1 MHSVANISIGPF
13 SRSRS
18 QLVRAAVAVV
28 AATCCLCVSSLAEE
42 VVPAPRMALLVGV
55 QRYPKLDSSRQLA
68 GVRNDIS
75 IVRSMLID
83 RFGFREQDIVTL
95 ADNEATADAIRGQWR
110 ALAERVGDLPSDADI
125 AHVVFY
131 FSGHGSQILD
141 QPEGDAD
148 CDEEDGL
155 DETLVPYD
163 AESEGGDR
171 DLRDDELY
179 QFVAS
184 LCGDG
189 RARFWGVL
197 DCCHSG
203 SGARGTTKIRKLDR
217 QLAPSP
223 ILTGSRMV
231 RPKVLPPAAVL
242 LTACRASEVEPEYE
256 HGGQSYGL
264 LTRFLVQTLSE
275 HPGASGVSYRALR
288 ESVINCYQRE
298 AIVPAPTPQLEG
310 APAALAEAVLGVD
323 ENPGQQPWWTVKPM
337 PEDRGTACLSAG
349 ELHGVTVGSI
359 YELYERPAAIG
370 APADQRAAQP
380 LAWLEATKVEPTQA
394 TVRVFQW
401 ADSRQRR
408 QIDARLPR
416 AFETGYA
423 VKRYYHHGEPGL
435 GFRIVRVQDG
445 GMDGA
450 PVALAESGLPEA
462 VGAALASAE
471 ISNGDDLLLRID
483 GRYAAIFPATGMA
496 SVPAAERGSHT
507 GPVPASL
514 RGGWGP
520 IDLASQDAAG
530 QMADCLRRIIRA
542 RNLIRLAARQAAER
556 SGPAASLELI
566 AVDLDERLEIAAWRP
581 WTRDNEAAIVLRDG
595 DLFAL
600 RAVNT
605 DASTK
610 PWYVTVLAIDPNME
624 IQAVLPHQDG
634 LGLVDEQRLDPRAS
648 RTTSPYRAT
657 APYGTHWAVALAT
670 REPNDFSFLAQP
682 AIAQVRGQRGTELEQ
697 LLMDYA
703 YPETRSGRRPRGQ
716 KCGDDTW
723 SAAVLQWEVTA
734 SRR

>member
-1 MHSVANISIGPF
+1 MQIRLLSGT
-13 SRSRS
+13 RSRHA
-18 QLVRAAVAVV
+18 LAAIAVV
-28 AATCCLCVSSLAEE
+28 AATCCLSVAALAQE

-55 QRYPKLDSSRQLA
+55 QHYPKLDSSRQLA
-68 GVRNDIS
+68 GARNDIA

-83 RFGFREQDIVTL
+83 RFGFRERDIVTL
-95 ADNEATADAIRGQWR
+95 VDEEATGDAIRGQWR
-110 ALAERVGDLPSDADI
+110 ALARRVGDLTDDAGI

-163 AESEGGDR
+163 AESEGGNR

-179 QFVAS
+179 RFVES

-203 SGARGTTKIRKLDR
+203 SGARGTTRIRKLDR
-217 QLAPSP
+217 QLAPP
-223 ILTGSRMV
+223 PVLAGSRTV

-242 LTACRASEVEPEYE
+242 LTACRAAEVEPEYE
-256 HGGQSYGL
+256 YGGQNYGL

-275 HPGASGVSYRALR
+275 YPGASDISYRALR
-288 ESVINCYQRE
+288 EMVINCYQRE

-310 APAALAEAVLGVD
+310 ATAALAEAVLGISEKPD
-323 ENPGQQPWWTVKPM
+323 RRSWWTVKSV
-337 PEDRGTACLSAG
+337 PEDRGMARLLAG
-349 ELHGVTVGSI
+349 ELQGVTVGSI
-359 YELYERPAAIG
+359 YELHERPEAIT
-370 APADQRAAQP
+370 APADQGATQP
-380 LAWLEATKVEPTQA
+380 VAWLEVTKAEPANA

-401 ADSRQRR
+401 ADSHELRKL
-408 QIDARLPR
+408 DARLPR
-416 AFETGYA
+416 TFETGYA
-423 VKRYYHHGEPGL
+423 VKRYYQPGEPGL
-435 GFRIVRVQDG
+435 GLRIVRVQDG
-445 GMDGA
+445 GVDGA

-462 VGAALASAE
+462 VGAAMASAA
-471 ISNGDDLLLRID
+471 IRDGDDLLLRVD
-483 GRYAAIFPATGMA
+483 GRYAAVFPTTGLA
-496 SVPAAERGSHT
+496 SVPETERNNRT
-507 GPVPASL
+507 DPVPASL

-520 IDLASQDAAG
+520 IDLASPDAA
-530 QMADCLRRIIRA
+530 QQLADCLRRITRA
-542 RNLIRLAARQAAER
+542 RNLIRVAARQAVER
-556 SGPAASLELI
+556 SVPAASLELI
-566 AVDLDERLEIAAWRP
+566 AVDLDDRLEIAAWRP
-581 WTRDNEAAIVLRDG
+581 WIRDNEAAIALRDG

-600 RAVNT
+600 RTVNT

-610 PWYVTVLAIDPNME
+610 PWHVTVLAIDPNME

-657 APYGTHWAVALAT
+657 APYGTHWAIALAT

-682 AIAQVRGQRGTELEQ
+682 AIEQVRGERGTELEQ
-697 LLMDYA
+697 LLMDHVF
-703 YPETRSGRRPRGQ
+703 PETRSGRRPRGQ

-723 SAAVLQWEVTA
+723 SAAVLQWEITA